1 MHGLAALMVVYPTSI
16 HVYSKTFLASV
27 LMDFTVMQHLERYVE
42 QDTPFKIT

>member
-1 MHGLAALMVVYPTSI
+1 MHGLAALMVEYTQHQYMCTPRQS
-16 HVYSKTFLASV
+16 SV

>member
-1 MHGLAALMVVYPTSI
+1 MHGLAAFNNGSI
-16 HVYSKTFLASV
+16 PNINTCVLQDKPV

>member
-1 MHGLAALMVVYPTSI
+1 MHGLAALMVVTQHQYMCTPRQ
-16 HVYSKTFLASV
+16 ASV